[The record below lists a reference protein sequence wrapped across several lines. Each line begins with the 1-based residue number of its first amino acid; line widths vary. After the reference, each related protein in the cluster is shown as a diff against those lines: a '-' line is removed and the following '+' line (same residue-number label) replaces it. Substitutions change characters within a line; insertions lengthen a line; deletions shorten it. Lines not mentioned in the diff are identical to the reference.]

1 MYEQP
6 ATTPPM
12 NDVGDSFGWPFR
24 DPEWVSKILLQ
35 GLINII
41 PIAGQMALLGWLLG
55 AVDNLRQGRSELL
68 PAGFNNFARGAI
80 LWLVAFVYGIVITI
94 VALILMVIGLAASG
108 GDQHAPVYGVFQLL
122 QNLWSLVAD
131 IALGLAFPTIVLL
144 TDREG
149 IGGGLNVPKVIST
162 IQLNPGKALLA
173 GLFAIIAYI
182 ISGLGLLLCCVGIIF
197 TAPYGAAMLAG
208 ATFWLERNLPMG
220 PAPMVEGP
228 SQPPSMQPPPPPPPA
243 GA

>member
-6 ATTPPM
+6 ATPPV
-12 NDVGDSFGWPFR
+12 NDIGDSFGWPFR

-41 PIAGQMALLGWLLG
+41 PIAGQMALFGWLLG
-55 AVDNLRQGRSELL
+55 GIDNLRQDRAELT

-80 LWLVAFVYGIVITI
+80 LWLVVFVYAVVIAI
-94 VALILMVIGLAASG
+94 VAVILAVIGLAAGG
-108 GDQHAPVYGVFQLL
+108 GDQHSAIYGVFQLL
-122 QNLWSLVAD
+122 QNLWSLVAE
-131 IALGLAFPTIVLL
+131 IALGLAFPTILLL

-149 IGGGLNVPKVIST
+149 FGGGLNVPKVIST

-173 GLFAIIAYI
+173 GLFAIIANI
-182 ISGLGLLLCCVGIIF
+182 ISGLGILVCCVGIIF
-197 TAPYGAAMLAG
+197 TAPYAAAILAG
-208 ATFWLERNLPMG
+208 ATSWLERNLPMG
-220 PAPMVEGP
+220 SRPMMEGP
-228 SQPPSMQPPPPPPPA
+228 SQPPSMQPPPAPPPA